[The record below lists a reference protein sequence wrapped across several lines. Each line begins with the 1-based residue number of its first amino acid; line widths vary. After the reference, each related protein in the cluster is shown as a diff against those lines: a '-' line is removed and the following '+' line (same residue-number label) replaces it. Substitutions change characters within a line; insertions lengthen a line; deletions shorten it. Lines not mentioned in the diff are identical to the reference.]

1 MADALYKLFS
11 NIDYFA
17 ECASE
22 VDIKDY
28 KNIIRSNHIYSHD
41 GSEQGACFCAVPKT
55 HCDSLKMAVSILF
68 INSLYE
74 FQEWNKDK
82 EPFDDF
88 NKSDWK
94 GYLKEFWI
102 PEYFACHDTFSIEY
116 KQVNSVEGLPIA
128 DKLLDL
134 AISSPA
140 LLIIRYGMIEAW
152 NFFDYLIETE
162 TEYIDFQSWT
172 TA

>member
-1 MADALYKLFS
+1 MLNALFN

-22 VDIKDY
+22 VDIRDY
-28 KNIIRSNHIYSHD
+28 KNIIRSKKIYSHD
-41 GSEQGACFCAVPKT
+41 SSEQGAYFCAVPKT
-55 HCDSLKMAVSILF
+55 NCDSFEMAVSILF
-68 INSLYE
+68 IHSLYE
-74 FQEWNKDK
+74 FEEWMKDK
-82 EPFDDF
+82 EPFDNF
-88 NKSDWK
+88 SKSKWK
-94 GYLKEFWI
+94 GYLKELWI
-102 PEYFACHDTFSIEY
+102 PDYFACRDTMSIKYE
-116 KQVNSVEGLPIA
+116 QVNSIEGLPIA
-128 DKLLDL
+128 DKLFDL

-152 NFFDYLIETE
+152 NSLDYLIETE